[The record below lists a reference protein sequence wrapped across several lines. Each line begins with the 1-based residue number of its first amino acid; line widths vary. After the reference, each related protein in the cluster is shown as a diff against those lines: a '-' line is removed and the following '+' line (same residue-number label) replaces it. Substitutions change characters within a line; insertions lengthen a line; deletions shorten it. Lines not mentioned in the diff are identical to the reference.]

1 MTDRLARDWRTRPVE
16 REVTV
21 VTVGVGAKPVVT
33 VVLCADGSVRVEHQL
48 PESATVRVSRDGPA
62 RYQTESKVAPP
73 YGAVALLREEETG
86 G

>member
-1 MTDRLARDWRTRPVE
+1 MAEPLARDWRTRPAA

-21 VTVGVGAKPVVT
+21 VTVGAGAKPVVT

-48 PESATVRVSRDGPA
+48 SESVTVRVSRDGPD
-62 RYQTESKVAPP
+62 RYQSESRVAPP
-73 YGAVALLREEETG
+73 YGAVALLREEESG